1 MKKLL
6 SSFFLLSSLAFSLTA
21 KAITPTDAELISCSA
36 SKINTIY
43 IPILREVVDWPDDMI
58 RPFAI
63 QLCHLTRDKDSLQK
77 SISARATEL
86 RTTNF
91 RICKEVIPG
100 NPNPT
105 EAECKTAY
113 NAKIN
118 GLIDQCIALVGL
130 GHNPHNVLLII
141 DPLNVEVS
149 CLKGVDTALK

>member
-1 MKKLL
+1 MKFFL
-6 SSFFLLSSLAFSLTA
+6 SSFLLFSTLTFSLTA
-21 KAITPTDAELISCSA
+21 KAIVPNEVDLISCST

-58 RPFAI
+58 RPYAV
-63 QLCHLTRDKDSLQK
+63 QLCHLTRDKDTYQK
-77 SISARATEL
+77 SISARANYL
-86 RTTNF
+86 RTNNF

-105 EAECKTAY
+105 DAECKAAY
-113 NAKIN
+113 GAKIN

-141 DPLNVEVS
+141 DPLQVEVS